1 MSSRIGSARNQY
13 SVGIGSAARGRRRV
27 RGAVTAAIE
36 ALEARTMLAAIAWTG
51 LGDGAN
57 WSDAAN
63 WSDHAL
69 PAGGDDVTINV
80 AGNPTVHVDVTA
92 TIHGLTSFSPLSL
105 DVVGGGLSIAA
116 EAVLN
121 APLTLAGGTLTG
133 GTWSGGGGMTIASS
147 GTYSVLDGVT
157 LGTDLTTTVGLIMRN
172 GLTLAD
178 NATIT
183 ASGPDSLATRPYPW
197 LYFEGTQTLGGNG
210 MVELAG
216 ASLLA
221 EGTWDGSSPATLTI
235 GSGVTIGGLA
245 GSPQHAY
252 IGSRYDTDSLIVQGT
267 IDANVQGQTLRLQGQ
282 TITNTGTLRASNG
295 GTLDVRGIAGNAGT
309 LQVTGAGSVLQLDGS
324 GWVNNQSL
332 DIPTGTA
339 VTFSGAWSNT
349 GGVHVTGGD
358 WYLGGTFSTSH
369 IGAFTCSG
377 GTLNITGTLD
387 NRNSTLVLNATN
399 ASWNLSFGT
408 ILGGTITSVDGTQ
421 MKLLSDYGTLDGVTI
436 ASSATLA
443 TGAAYVKNGLTLAN
457 NATLTVNGLNSN
469 YWPWLQFEGTQALAG
484 DGTISLGRGSIF
496 SGADSGPHPTTLTIG
511 PGVTINGHGQWLAG
525 QYAGVEGHDSGD
537 SFVVQGMI
545 DADTP
550 NLEIRLRDAALGA
563 AAMLRADS
571 GLLTLESAVALDGSA
586 SLASSIF
593 GIVIAQD
600 NLLGNTT
607 NAAACNFLGTLRLA
621 GTGTDASPQLLEA
634 MSQDLGADPAGLRGN
649 FSYGTLALYNNTYVK
664 LVDQSNNSPG
674 AGAEAVYA
682 GNVIVPAGTT
692 LDLNGLKVYARTAEV
707 AGTVVGGS
715 ITLLPDGGPIAI
727 NTSTPGAIGA
737 TGEVDEWTF
746 FARAGRSVFV
756 VVNAGTGGWPA
767 PASPRLDYADVSL
780 FDPAGNPMNVPQ
792 HATFDGVVTLD
803 PVAISADG
811 TYRVRVHAPSSH
823 ADSTGNYML
832 GVWDVTP
839 TERSLS
845 LNQLSLGNLA
855 DSYGVDHWN
864 FSASAGQQIRLHL
877 VASPGSALTYTL
889 TGPGAA
895 PVFTNLMADS
905 DLITLSATGKY
916 LLTAQGTGQWFG
928 FYSFRILQTAFYNLP
943 VNTIFSGT
951 LAGDGQA
958 QLFTIAGVQGQS
970 LRLALDDSTNTDQ
983 VEMYAR
989 LGSAPTRSSYDYCGT
1004 AASADQ
1010 QILIPNTTGTW
1021 YVLLYATQV
1030 PDPSPFTLSAAAAD
1044 LQVMSATPDHYAN
1057 NAPLTMTITGA
1068 GFVVGAG
1075 VELIGQDAQAHPAGQ
1090 IVVDSFT
1097 QITATFAAGLPI
1109 GTYSLHV
1116 TRPGGGSDTLPGA
1129 MQIQAAGQAHLETQ
1143 LILPGV
1149 LGRHVSATLYVEYA
1163 NTGNVAMP
1171 APVLLLQ
1178 SADPDGSD
1186 RPYFTL
1192 DSSRLSQE
1200 FWNLATPDGFS
1211 HSVAIVA
1218 SGATP
1223 GLLQPGESFRVPVYY
1238 GGLQQPWDFGD
1249 TAVELEVRIF
1259 STDLTTAIDWN
1270 SLAGALRPPAMSDQ
1284 TWQALLGNLQAQIGD
1299 TWGDYVRKLDQD
1311 ALYLSRQGQ
1320 QVVDARKL
1328 WQFEMR
1334 QANGLGPV
1342 STLDSEIDASVQAP
1356 GMDLT
1361 FSRTFGSTV
1370 TSRTQVGWFG
1380 DGWWSPWMLSASRDA
1395 DGSVNI
1401 IGQGGSRRR
1410 FQPDSRS
1417 GNYFAANG
1425 DHSTL
1430 SVGDD
1435 GSITLQ
1441 APDGSIT
1448 FFQPDGKLGY
1458 IQDANGNRITAG
1470 YTAGQLT
1477 SLTQSS
1483 GASLTIAWNAAGLVQ
1498 SVTDSVGRSTTY
1510 TYDAAN
1516 QYLLSSQTS
1525 DGRITNYTYDTDPA
1539 SASQYALTSVQLPC
1553 GKHNYFGYDA
1563 QGRLSGIW
1571 RDDNQQRLDYTY
1583 DSAGTVTVTDALS
1596 QSVSLFYDASGLL
1609 VKQTDALG
1617 NATGYTYDANYN
1629 LVHIT
1634 DALGQRQ
1641 SLTYDQSG
1649 HLASTTDP
1657 LGQTYLFYY
1666 GGTFGQLSVSIDPAG
1681 NITHYAYDADGNLLS
1696 IAYPDGSVQSYNYDA
1711 QGDALSYVNR
1721 RGQTVAYEYNSAGQ
1735 TTRETFADGSHNDY
1749 AYNSHGNMTSATDAS
1764 GATTFQYDA
1773 ADHMTQVTYPDGRFL
1788 SFTYNAIGLRT
1799 QMADQDGFTVKYV
1812 RDQARRLW
1820 ELTDASDNVLVTYT
1834 YDAAGRLI
1842 GQDNANG
1849 TYTTWDYDANG
1860 QMLHLVNHAPGGSV
1874 NSRFDYTYDALGR
1887 CITMATLDGA
1897 WTYTYDPDSRLT
1909 HAVFASTNL
1918 VIPSQD
1924 LAYSYDAMGNRVST
1938 VLNGTTAA
1946 YTTNDLDQYT
1956 AIGGAALS
1964 YDADGNL
1971 ISRTDGGQT
1980 TTYTYDA
1987 LSRLTGVTSPTDTWT
2002 YQYNTL
2008 GQRSAITHNG
2018 QTTDYL
2024 VDPIGR
2030 ASIVGE
2036 YDASGL
2042 VADYTY
2048 GLGLVSRAG
2057 AVGATAYYDFD
2068 AVGSTADMTDA
2079 AGAVV
2084 NSYSYLPF
2092 GGALAASG
2100 TLANTFQYVGQ
2111 WGVVTQTSGLDIM
2124 GARAYS
2130 PDQGRFISPD
2140 PLGLAQPTQY
2150 AYAQNDPMDQID
2162 PLGLDARGFGQ
2173 GFGGYFGA
2181 AGCAT
2186 NSGMEALVSG
2196 SDSAM
2201 IAASNKMHEQGGEL
2215 AYALMKNSSKDMV
2228 PTGKLGQ
2235 ARMAKLGWDLFN
2247 LSRGLSEGLKSG
2259 SASSGGCKD
2268 PGGPGGPDGGPGGP
2282 NAPGPTPPGG
2292 GVGPRGGSGIAT
2304 ASDPNDLIGPSGF
2317 GAAGYVSA
2325 DALFSY
2331 RVDFENEASA
2341 TAPAQQV
2348 VVTNQ
2353 LNSNFDLSTFE
2364 LTDIGFG
2371 DTLISVP
2378 AHSRY
2383 FQTTVPMTYNG
2394 QTFDV
2399 QIEISLN
2406 TSTGLVTARYQSID
2420 PATGLPPDVLTG
2432 FLPPEDGTGRGMGHF
2447 SYTIGAKSGLPSG
2460 TQVRNVALISFDGQ
2474 PQIATNQA
2482 DPHDP
2487 SQGTNPAKE
2496 CLNTIDSGAPVSEIT
2511 TADGSQGKAAI
2522 RLTWDGQDDADGSG
2536 VAGYDIYVSIDS
2548 SAYELAMAGGTG
2560 NSAEYVGQPDH
2571 TYRFYTVATDNVGN
2585 KESAPGA
2592 PDATLTLW
2600 PTEQAVLDSQHK
2612 KWSFIDEDGTP
2623 VAVSWT
2629 GKGTATLERWRN
2641 PANGRGN
2648 LRSITVDGSD
2658 AASGLTIAT
2667 TGQKVDT
2674 AVETITVR
2682 GPMGTLAAATTD
2694 LLGLLDV
2701 QGTLV
2706 KATFDE
2712 AAGATIQ
2719 IGGTPTS
2726 KPATLVFDQV
2736 RDTSIVSGM
2745 PIASLK
2751 AAEWLDTDGL
2761 LQEIRAPWIGT
2772 LSVAGKTTAAPKI
2785 AGDFAANLTLSGNGV
2800 AAKGKTL
2807 GAVTIKGS
2815 VAPSVWDLTGP
2826 VGALTVKGT
2835 VGAAGQPWILRNSTA
2850 IASLTF
2856 GDVIDGQVQGAANI
2870 GAVKAT
2876 RWQAGS
2882 LSANTVTS
2890 ISTTG
2895 AAATKTAAAIPGDFA
2910 ADLSLAGVGVT
2921 PKTKTL
2927 GSASIKGSVGASIWD
2942 LTGLVGT
2949 LAITGTVGTVAG
2961 PWQLVHPTH
2970 LGGLTLGDVTNAT
2983 VSVSGESGAIKAK
2996 RWLDGS
3002 IQAAR
3007 VASTTMTG
3015 VLASLK
3021 TPGISGDFAADVTVT
3036 GTGKTTLTM
3045 AVAGWLDGAAIAS
3058 PNGPLG
3064 SIALGG
3070 IRNSAI
3076 TAGDDTTQ
3084 TLLSGLTVKGI
3095 KGQAFSFIN
3104 SNVSAWALGT
3114 ISVKGVQT
3122 GNGSQAHGITGHRIT
3137 TSYTRDGKRLAGP
3150 TVGPKVI
3157 EQVDDFLVELV

>member
-1 MSSRIGSARNQY
+1 
-13 SVGIGSAARGRRRV
+13 V
-27 RGAVTAAIE
+27 R
-36 ALEARTMLAAIAWTG
+36 
-51 LGDGAN
+51 
-57 WSDAAN
+57 
-63 WSDHAL
+63 
-69 PAGGDDVTINV
+69 
-80 AGNPTVHVDVTA
+80 
-92 TIHGLTSFSPLSL
+92 
-105 DVVGGGLSIAA
+105 
-116 EAVLN
+116 
-121 APLTLAGGTLTG
+121 
-133 GTWSGGGGMTIASS
+133 
-147 GTYSVLDGVT
+147 
-157 LGTDLTTTVGLIMRN
+157 
-172 GLTLAD
+172 
-178 NATIT
+178 
-183 ASGPDSLATRPYPW
+183 
-197 LYFEGTQTLGGNG
+197 
-210 MVELAG
+210 
-216 ASLLA
+216 
-221 EGTWDGSSPATLTI
+221 
-235 GSGVTIGGLA
+235 
-245 GSPQHAY
+245 
-252 IGSRYDTDSLIVQGT
+252 
-267 IDANVQGQTLRLQGQ
+267 
-282 TITNTGTLRASNG
+282 
-295 GTLDVRGIAGNAGT
+295 
-309 LQVTGAGSVLQLDGS
+309 
-324 GWVNNQSL
+324 
-332 DIPTGTA
+332 
-339 VTFSGAWSNT
+339 
-349 GGVHVTGGD
+349 
-358 WYLGGTFSTSH
+358 
-369 IGAFTCSG
+369 
-377 GTLNITGTLD
+377 
-387 NRNSTLVLNATN
+387 
-399 ASWNLSFGT
+399 
-408 ILGGTITSVDGTQ
+408 
-421 MKLLSDYGTLDGVTI
+421 
-436 ASSATLA
+436 
-443 TGAAYVKNGLTLAN
+443 
-457 NATLTVNGLNSN
+457 
-469 YWPWLQFEGTQALAG
+469 
-484 DGTISLGRGSIF
+484 
-496 SGADSGPHPTTLTIG
+496 
-511 PGVTINGHGQWLAG
+511 
-525 QYAGVEGHDSGD
+525 
-537 SFVVQGMI
+537 
-545 DADTP
+545 
-550 NLEIRLRDAALGA
+550 
-563 AAMLRADS
+563 
-571 GLLTLESAVALDGSA
+571 
-586 SLASSIF
+586 
-593 GIVIAQD
+593 
-600 NLLGNTT
+600 
-607 NAAACNFLGTLRLA
+607 
-621 GTGTDASPQLLEA
+621 
-634 MSQDLGADPAGLRGN
+634 
-649 FSYGTLALYNNTYVK
+649 
-664 LVDQSNNSPG
+664 LVDQSSNSPG

-692 LDLNGLKVYARTAEV
+692 LDLNGLKVYARTAEI
-707 AGTVVGGS
+707 AGTVVGGW
-715 ITLLPDGGPIAI
+715 ITVLPDGGAIAL
-727 NTSTPGAIGA
+727 NTSTPTPGSIGA
-737 TGEVDEWTF
+737 VGEVDEWTV
-746 FARAGRSVFV
+746 FARAGRSLLV
-756 VVNAGTGGWPA
+756 VVNAGTGGWSI
-767 PASPRLDYADVSL
+767 PASPRLSYADVSL
-780 FDPAGNPMNVPQ
+780 FDPACNPMNVPQ
-792 HATFDGVVTLD
+792 HATSDGVVTLD
-803 PVAISADG
+803 PVTIPADG

-823 ADSTGNYML
+823 ADSMGNYLL

-855 DSYGVDHWN
+855 DPYGVDHWS

-877 VASPGSALTYTL
+877 IASPGSALTYTL
-889 TGPGAA
+889 TGPGAV
-895 PVFTNLMADS
+895 PVFTNLTADS

-916 LLTAQGTGQWFG
+916 LLTAQGTGQWSG
-928 FYSFRILQTAFYNLP
+928 FYSFRILQTVFYNLP

-1090 IVVDSFT
+1090 IVADSFT
-1097 QITATFAAGLPI
+1097 QITATFAAGLPV
-1109 GTYSLHV
+1109 GAYSLRV

-1149 LGRHVSATLYVEYA
+1149 LGRHHLATLYVEYA

-1186 RPYFTL
+1186 RPLLSL
-1192 DSSRLSQE
+1192 DVSNLPE
-1200 FWNLATPDGFS
+1200 GVFWTSANPDGFS
-1211 HSVAIVA
+1211 QSVAILANGV
-1218 SGATP
+1218 TP
-1223 GLLQPGESFRVPVYY
+1223 GLLQPGESFQVPVYY

-1270 SLAGALRPPAMSDQ
+1270 SLAATLRPAAMTDR
-1284 TWQALLGNLQAQIGD
+1284 TWQALVHNLQAQVGN

-1320 QVVDARKL
+1320 QVVDVRKL

-1342 STLDSEIDASVQAP
+1342 STLDSETDASVQAP

-1361 FSRTFGSTV
+1361 FRRTFGSTV
-1370 TSRTQVGWFG
+1370 TSRTQAGWFG
-1380 DGWWSPWMLSASRDA
+1380 DGWWSPWMLSASGDA

-1401 IGQGGSRRR
+1401 IGEGGSRRR
-1410 FQPDSRS
+1410 FQPDRRS
-1417 GNYFAANG
+1417 SNYFAANG

-1448 FFQPDGKLGY
+1448 FFQPDGKLSY
-1458 IQDANGNRITAG
+1458 VQDANGNRITAS
-1470 YTAGQLT
+1470 YTGGQLT
-1477 SLTQSS
+1477 GITHSS

-1510 TYDAAN
+1510 AYDAAN
-1516 QYLLSSQTS
+1516 QYLISSQTS
-1525 DGRITNYTYDTDPA
+1525 DGRISNYTYDTDPA

-1617 NATGYTYDANYN
+1617 NATAYTYDANYN
-1629 LVHIT
+1629 LVRIT
-1634 DALGQRQ
+1634 DALGQMQ
-1641 SLTYDQSG
+1641 SLAYDKTG
-1649 HLASTTDP
+1649 HLVSTTDP
-1657 LGQTYLFYY
+1657 LGQTDLFYY
-1666 GGTFGQLSVSIDPAG
+1666 NGTFGQISARTDPAS
-1681 NITHYAYDADGNLLS
+1681 NTTHYAYDTDGNLLAV
-1696 IAYPDGSVQSYNYDA
+1696 AYPDGSVQNYTYDA

-1721 RGQTVAYEYNSAGQ
+1721 RGQTVAYEYNFAGQ

-1749 AYNSHGNMTSATDAS
+1749 AYDSHGNMTSATDAS
-1764 GATTFQYDA
+1764 GATTFQYDT
-1773 ADHMTQVTYPDGRFL
+1773 ADHMTRVTYPDGRFL
-1788 SFTYNAIGLRT
+1788 AFTYNAIGLRT

-1820 ELTDASDNVLVTYT
+1820 KLTDASDNVLVNYT

-1860 QMLHLVNHAPGGSV
+1860 QVLHLVNHAPGGSV
-1874 NSRFDYTYDALGR
+1874 NSRFDYTYDAIGR

-1909 HAVFASTNL
+1909 HAVFTSTNL

-1924 LAYSYDAMGNRVST
+1924 LAYSYDAMGNRVGT

-1946 YTTNDLDQYT
+1946 YTTNALDQYT

-2002 YQYNTL
+2002 YTWTYQYNPL
-2008 GQRSAITHNG
+2008 GQRSASTHNG

-2024 VDPIGR
+2024 MDPIGR
-2030 ASIVGE
+2030 SSIIGE

-2042 VADYTY
+2042 VADYAY
-2048 GLGLVSRAG
+2048 GLGLVSRVG
-2057 AVGATAYYDFD
+2057 AAGATAYYDFD
-2068 AVGSTADMTDA
+2068 AVGSTAGMTDA
-2079 AGAVV
+2079 AGAVA

-2092 GGALAASG
+2092 GGVLAASG
-2100 TLANTFQYVGQ
+2100 TIANTFQYVGQ
-2111 WGVVTQTSGLDIM
+2111 WGVSTEGSGLDIM

-2130 PDQGRFISPD
+2130 PDQGRFLSPD
-2140 PLGLAQPTQY
+2140 PLGLAQPTLY
-2150 AYAQNDPMDQID
+2150 AYVQNDPMDQID

-2173 GFGGYFGA
+2173 GLGGYFGA
-2181 AGCAT
+2181 AGCAS
-2186 NSGMEALVSG
+2186 NSNMEAAVNAM
-2196 SDSAM
+2196 SDS
-2201 IAASNKMHEQGGEL
+2201 SNKMHEQGGEL
-2215 AYALMKNSSKDMV
+2215 ATSLMGKSAKGILTTGMI

-2235 ARMAKLGWDLFN
+2235 AGLAKSVWDFFN

-2259 SASSGGCKD
+2259 SASAGGCK
-2268 PGGPGGPDGGPGGP
+2268 PGPGGPNVGPGPGGGPGGP

-2292 GVGPRGGSGIAT
+2292 DVGPTGGSGIAT
-2304 ASDPNDLIGPSGF
+2304 AFDPNDLIGPSGF
-2317 GAAGYVSA
+2317 GSAGYVSA
-2325 DALFSY
+2325 DTLFSY
-2331 RVDFENEASA
+2331 RVDFENEAAA

-2353 LNSNFDLSTFE
+2353 LNSNLDLGTFQ

-2383 FQTTVPMTYNG
+2383 FQTAASMTYNG

-2406 TSTGLVTARYQSID
+2406 TKTGLVTARYQSID
-2420 PATGLPPDVLTG
+2420 PATGLPPAVLTG

-2447 SYTIGAKSGLPSG
+2447 SYVVKPKAGLATG
-2460 TQVRNVALISFDGQ
+2460 TEIRNVALISFDGQ
-2474 PQIATNQA
+2474 PQIATNQV

-2487 SQGTNPAKE
+2487 PKGTDPAKE

-2522 RLTWDGQDDADGSG
+2522 RLAWDGQDDADGSG

-2548 SAYELAMAGGTG
+2548 SAYELAMAGGIG
-2560 NSAEYVGQPDH
+2560 NSAEYVGQPGH
-2571 TYRFYTVATDNVGN
+2571 TYRFYTVVTDNVGN
-2585 KESAPGA
+2585 KESAPAA
-2592 PDATLTLW
+2592 PDATIALW

-2648 LRSITVDGSD
+2648 LRFITVNGSD
-2658 AASGLTIAT
+2658 AASGLRIAT

-2674 AVETITVR
+2674 AVEAITVR

-2694 LLGLLDV
+2694 LLGPLDV

-2751 AAEWLDTDGL
+2751 AAEWLDTDGI
-2761 LQEIRAPWIGT
+2761 LQEIKAPWIGT
-2772 LSVAGKTTAAPKI
+2772 LSITGKTTVTPKV

-2826 VGALTVKGT
+2826 VGALIVSGT
-2835 VGAAGQPWILRNSTA
+2835 VGEAAAPWQ
-2850 IASLTF
+2850 LTGPSMVGTLTL
-2856 GDVIDGQVQGAANI
+2856 GDVTNANVTVSGAL
-2870 GAVKAT
+2870 GAVKAL
-2876 RWQAGS
+2876 RWLAGAIQATKAAS
-2882 LSANTVTS
+2882 LT
-2890 ISTTG
+2890 TTG
-2895 AAATKTAAAIPGDFA
+2895 VTTSKPPVIGDFG
-2910 ADLSLAGVGVT
+2910 ADVTLSGAGVTGT
-2921 PKTKTL
+2921 AKTL

-2942 LTGLVGT
+2942 LTGPVGT
-2949 LAITGTVGTVAG
+2949 LAITGTVGTVAQ
-2961 PWQLVHPTH
+2961 PWQLVHPAN
-2970 LGGLTLGDVTNAT
+2970 LGGLTLGDVTNAV
-2983 VSVSGESGAIKAK
+2983 VSITGDCGAIKAK
-2996 RWLDGS
+2996 RWQDGS
-3002 IQAAR
+3002 IQAAKI
-3007 VASTTMTG
+3007 ASIAATG
-3015 VLASLK
+3015 VAGTK
-3021 TPGISGDFAADVTVT
+3021 TVQAIPGDFGADVTLT
-3036 GTGKTTLTM
+3036 NALAKAALGTLT
-3045 AVAGWLDGAAIAS
+3045 VAGWLDGATVAS
-3058 PNGPLG
+3058 AGPLG
-3064 SIALGG
+3064 
-3070 IRNSAI
+3070 
-3076 TAGDDTTQ
+3076 
-3084 TLLSGLTVKGI
+3084 TVKVGGMRDSRVEAHDAGTQKSIGSFTVTGI
-3095 KGQAFSFIN
+3095 SGQAEAFIN
-3104 SNVSAWALGT
+3104 SSLTGDSLGT
-3114 ISVKGVQT
+3114 LVLRDVRTNNGANGGADFGV
-3122 GNGSQAHGITGHRIT
+3122 TGHIIS
-3137 TSYTRDGKRLAGP
+3137 SYTRWQGKAVAKKGSKLTGQAP
-3150 TVGPKVI
+3150 AFDPVGDYSVQLI
-3157 EQVDDFLVELV
+3157 